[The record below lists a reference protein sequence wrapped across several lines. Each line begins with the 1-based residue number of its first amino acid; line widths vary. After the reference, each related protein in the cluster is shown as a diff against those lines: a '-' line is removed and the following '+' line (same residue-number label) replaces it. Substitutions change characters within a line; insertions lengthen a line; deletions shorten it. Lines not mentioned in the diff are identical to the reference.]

1 MKKVIIA
8 LSLALVSVSITP
20 MYAQQIKEVGTTIN
34 KTTQTAVVGDFNEAK
49 SALDIVITQKFMEA
63 GLIKTKSASNGF
75 KVFYGVSW
83 PAITSETLDVY
94 YKVSGKKDKATV
106 EVLLSKGYE
115 NFITSQND
123 PAAIENLKN
132 FISSLNQGLQTHN
145 LNERIKKQE
154 DLIKKAEKDLEAKNK
169 TVTKA
174 QSSLEKAKKDVATQ
188 ETAIQNLRAD
198 LSKMK

>member
-8 LSLALVSVSITP
+8 LSLALVSISVTP

-34 KTTQTAVVGDFNEAK
+34 KTTHTAVVGEFNEAK

-83 PAITSETLDVY
+83 PEVTAETLDVY

-106 EVLLSKGYE
+106 EILISKGYE

-123 PAAIENLKN
+123 PAAIENLKR
-132 FISSLNQGLQTHN
+132 FISSLNQGLQSHN

-154 DLIKKAEKDLEAKNK
+154 DLIKKAEKELETRNK

-188 ETAIQNLRAD
+188 ETAIQGLRSD